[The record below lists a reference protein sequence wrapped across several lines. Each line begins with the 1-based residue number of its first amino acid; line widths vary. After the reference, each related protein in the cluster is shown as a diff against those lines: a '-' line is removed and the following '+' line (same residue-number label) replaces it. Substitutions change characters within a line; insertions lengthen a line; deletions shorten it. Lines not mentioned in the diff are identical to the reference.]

1 MITPPLSDS
10 TFQQLAEFIQE
21 RTGIHIPAAKKYLI
35 ENRLYKVLE
44 EHNLNSYDEYLYM
57 LKYGAGAAEIE
68 RLFDAITTNET
79 YFFREPVQYDVIIES
94 LLPKVLQSKSGDK
107 TVRIWSAACSSGE
120 EAYTLSLMLREK
132 RPDVKAEIIGS
143 DISRKVLGSAERGI
157 YSSYSVRN
165 VPKPYMMKYFTVN
178 GQDYQLDKS
187 ILKGVRFKEHNLLSG
202 RRGADLNSFDI
213 VLCRNVL
220 IYFENKTKQTVV
232 SNLYDSLR
240 HGGFLVIG
248 SSESLHNVT
257 RAFKPV
263 TINKVV
269 LYEKA

>member
-1 MITPPLSDS
+1 MITQPLSDT

-21 RTGIHIPAAKKYLI
+21 RTGIYIPIAKKYLI
-35 ENRLYKVLE
+35 ENRLYKVIE
-44 EHNLNSYDEYLYM
+44 EHSLTSYDEYLYM
-57 LKYGAGAAEIE
+57 LKYSANGAELE

-79 YFFREPVQYDVIIES
+79 YFFREPMQYDVIIDS
-94 LLPKVLQSKSGDK
+94 LVPKIIQARGGDK
-107 TVRIWSAACSSGE
+107 TLRVWSAACSSGE
-120 EAYTLSLMLREK
+120 EAFTLALLMREK
-132 RPDVKAEIIGS
+132 RPDVRLEIIGS
-143 DISRKVLGSAERGI
+143 DISRKVLSSAERGV

-178 GQDYQLDKS
+178 GQDYTLDKNITKS
-187 ILKGVRFKEHNLLSG
+187 VKFREHNLLTG
-202 RRGADLNSFDI
+202 RRGADLSGFDL

-220 IYFENKTKQTVV
+220 IYFETKTKQQVV

-240 HGGFLVIG
+240 HGGYLVIG

-257 RAFKPV
+257 RAFRPV
-263 TINKVV
+263 TLNKVV